1 MSCEDVADDK
11 TLVDRSVQTSPA
23 LNTGPQQNID
33 EVNQDLSSVSKVLEG
48 LTLSEQLSNGTSV
61 EDELDDKV
69 PSMDSTARVLKRTH
83 LPERRPSSVG
93 PTSMASSARIVSLP
107 ETVSEYSEKR
117 ALRRIVKKRVVSM
130 PVKSNQTIITNVDS
144 SLESEASVENILPDN
159 ERPSRVRV
167 CSNLTD
173 TPRTPTPPSSPDSI
187 VIIGSESQISE
198 RFVRG
203 SAYTQGSPCSSSENS
218 DDGQAKRAIICTT
231 HLTDVS

>member
-1 MSCEDVADDK
+1 
-11 TLVDRSVQTSPA
+11 
-23 LNTGPQQNID
+23 
-33 EVNQDLSSVSKVLEG
+33 
-48 LTLSEQLSNGTSV
+48 
-61 EDELDDKV
+61 
-69 PSMDSTARVLKRTH
+69 
-83 LPERRPSSVG
+83 
-93 PTSMASSARIVSLP
+93 MASSARIVSLP

-117 ALRRIVKKRVVSM
+117 VLRRTIKKRVVSM
-130 PVKSNQTIITNVDS
+130 PVKSDQTITTNVDS

-203 SAYTQGSPCSSSENS
+203 SAYTQESPCSSSENS
-218 DDGQAKRAIICTT
+218 DDGQAKRAFFMYDTSNSCLLDWINWAGSPPKPIPALHGPSSLPYARCP
-231 HLTDVS
+231 S